1 MIADVVRAMP
11 SAQRSDALERF
22 QKMHTALAETSL
34 AGRSLSH
41 DDDPEVVL
49 DVAVQFYELGLPCP
63 FLVDESCSI
72 HPQRPSVCREY
83 LVTSPAADC
92 TELRLKKS
100 RRIPTAMR
108 VSEALSRV
116 AAKVLGA
123 EMEIVPLHMALD
135 WALEH
140 EEEGKRTYDGKM
152 LLETFFE
159 EAQAVQLGL
168 EPSGVTATPK

>member
-1 MIADVVRAMP
+1 MLL
-11 SAQRSDALERF
+11 ALS
-22 QKMHTALAETSL
+22 TSSL
-34 AGRSLSH
+34 VGRSLTEKDSP
-41 DDDPEVVL
+41 DEASEV
-49 DVAVQFYELGLPCP
+49 AAQFFELGLPCP

-83 LVTSPAADC
+83 LVTTPA
-92 TELRLKKS
+92 TECVQIRAKTT

-116 AAKVLGA
+116 AAKVLDRPI
-123 EMEIVPLHMALD
+123 EIVPMHMALE

-152 LLETFFE
+152 LLETFFA
-159 EAQAVQLGL
+159 EAQACQLGL
-168 EPSGVTATPK
+168 EATPTATPK